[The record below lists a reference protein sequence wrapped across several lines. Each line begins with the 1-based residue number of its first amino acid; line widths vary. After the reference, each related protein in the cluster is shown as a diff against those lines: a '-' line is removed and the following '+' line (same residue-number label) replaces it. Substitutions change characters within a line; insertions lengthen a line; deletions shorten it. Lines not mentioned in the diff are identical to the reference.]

1 MLREIGELP
10 GSLDLNDEEIYVP
23 RERSVPS
30 PAGAFALTRKISLV
44 FSVGLESSLSKL
56 REVRAPV
63 DPAHRYEG
71 RDCDGKNMAAL
82 LARSSVVLLA
92 H

>member
-1 MLREIGELP
+1 MSPESGLYRLLLELLP
-10 GSLDLNDEEIYVP
+10 LS
-23 RERSVPS
+23 
-30 PAGAFALTRKISLV
+30 RKISLV
-44 FSVGLESSLSKL
+44 FSVGLESSLSKS

-63 DPAHRYEG
+63 DPARRYEG